1 MRFQTG
7 LKLFTKA
14 IFDLKTGDILVIAGK
29 GHEQTQDYGKFVNKF
44 SDRLEILKNI
54 KLKNKILST
63 NLKIN
68 ILKEISNS
76 PQINPKI
83 KIK

>member
-1 MRFQTG
+1 M
-7 LKLFTKA
+7 K
-14 IFDLKTGDILVIAGK
+14 
-29 GHEQTQDYGKFVNKF
+29 QTQDYGKFVNKF

-76 PQINPKI
+76 PQINSKY
-83 KIK
+83 KN

>member
-1 MRFQTG
+1 
-7 LKLFTKA
+7 
-14 IFDLKTGDILVIAGK
+14 
-29 GHEQTQDYGKFVNKF
+29 
-44 SDRLEILKNI
+44 LEILQNI

-76 PQINPKI
+76 PQINSNI
-83 KIK
+83 KIKNASINSKTIKKK